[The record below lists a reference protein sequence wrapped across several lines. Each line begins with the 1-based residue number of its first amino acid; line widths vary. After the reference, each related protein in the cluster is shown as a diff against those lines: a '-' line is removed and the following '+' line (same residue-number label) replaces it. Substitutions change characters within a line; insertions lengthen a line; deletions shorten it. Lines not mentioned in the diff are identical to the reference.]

1 MGEKVVSNRYV
12 KAYCKAGLCQ
22 YGFYP
27 ILFIELI
34 DQGMPVLFDLLE
46 RLSSLTRVWFREHP
60 KLTDLQPIQ
69 LSALLYLGRCNRYSN
84 TPLAV
89 TEYLGLTK
97 GTVSQSLK
105 ALESKGLLVKTQ
117 DTKDK
122 RSVHLQLTA
131 PARALLDA
139 VMPPDFL
146 VAAAQRMGTRS
157 EDLEGLLLELLR
169 NIQRGENVP
178 SFGLCR
184 SCRFHQQREDGAFC
198 GLTQEPLESLE
209 TGLICREHALPET
222 A

>member
-1 MGEKVVSNRYV
+1 M
-12 KAYCKAGLCQ
+12 
-22 YGFYP
+22 
-27 ILFIELI
+27 
-34 DQGMPVLFDLLE
+34 LFDLLE

-69 LSALLYLGRCNRYSN
+69 LSALMYLGRCNRYSN

-105 ALESKGLLVKTQ
+105 ALETNGLLIKTP
-117 DTKDK
+117 DAKDK
-122 RSVHLQLTA
+122 RSVHLELTA
-131 PARALLDA
+131 PARALLGE

-146 VAAAQRMGTRS
+146 VAAAKRLGARS

-169 NIQRGENVP
+169 NIQQGENVP

-184 SCRFHQQREDGAFC
+184 SCRFHQTVADEAFC
-198 GLTQEPLESLE
+198 GLTQEHLESGE
-209 TGLICREHALPET
+209 INLICREHRVPEG
-222 A
+222 AHD